1 MRNSSITSEVS
12 AQELAGLLGVTDRT
26 VRNLAA
32 AGTITRAP
40 TGKYPLAAS
49 IRAIIAEAKKSMPV
63 NNLSRENEAIAA
75 GKRRL
80 IEIQVAERDGRLID
94 LTEAIDC
101 IAEVVGIYRS
111 GLSGLP
117 ARLAR
122 GNPVRMAEVRAE
134 IDAMLTK
141 VSQKI
146 ERLKLGKM
154 LDYEGDDDEQ

>member
-1 MRNSSITSEVS
+1 
-12 AQELAGLLGVTDRT
+12 
-26 VRNLAA
+26 
-32 AGTITRAP
+32 
-40 TGKYPLAAS
+40 
-49 IRAIIAEAKKSMPV
+49 MPV